1 MSTPRT
7 LPLAARH
14 ALRARPAFAA
24 LLATASLVAAATLS
38 QPALAMPGG
47 HGGPHGGPHGEMHGG
62 MRGGMAMPFA
72 NPQMAG
78 RLLDSVNATPEQRT
92 QIKGLAE
99 AAQRDLQAERS
110 AGRQLREQAMT
121 LFAQPT
127 VDTRAA
133 EALRQQMLARQDAA
147 SKRMTQ
153 FMLDV
158 SRVLT
163 PEQRQR
169 LAERM
174 AKRHDMMERHQRE
187 RRQLERPQS

>member
-1 MSTPRT
+1 M
-7 LPLAARH
+7 
-14 ALRARPAFAA
+14 
-24 LLATASLVAAATLS
+24 AAATLS

-47 HGGPHGGPHGEMHGG
+47 HGGHHGGPHGEMHGG

-92 QIKGLAE
+92 QIKALAD

-127 VDTRAA
+127 VDARAA

-169 LAERM
+169 LTERM
-174 AKRHDMMERHQRE
+174 AKRHDMMERHQHE

>member
-47 HGGPHGGPHGEMHGG
+47 HGGPHGEMHGG

-92 QIKGLAE
+92 QIKALAD

-127 VDTRAA
+127 VDARAA

-169 LAERM
+169 LTERM
-174 AKRHDMMERHQRE
+174 AKRHDMMERHPRE

>member
-24 LLATASLVAAATLS
+24 LLATESLVAAATLS

-127 VDTRAA
+127 VDARAA

>member
-14 ALRARPAFAA
+14 ALRARPAFGA

-92 QIKGLAE
+92 QIKALAD

-127 VDTRAA
+127 VDARAA
-133 EALRQQMLARQDAA
+133 EALRQQMRARQDAA

-169 LAERM
+169 LTERM
-174 AKRHDMMERHQRE
+174 AKRHDMMERHQHE

>member
-1 MSTPRT
+1 MSTSRT
-7 LPLAARH
+7 LPPVSR
-14 ALRARPAFAA
+14 RAVRGRPAFAA

-47 HGGPHGGPHGEMHGG
+47 HGGPHGEMHGG

-92 QIKGLAE
+92 QIKALAE

-110 AGRQLREQAMT
+110 AGRSLREQAMT

-127 VDTRAA
+127 VDARAA
-133 EALRQQMLARQDAA
+133 EALRQQLLARQDAA

-187 RRQLERPQS
+187 RRQLERPQG